1 MIHRATPLRALVAA
15 VGVLVFY
22 GCGGGASEEASAA
35 SSITPAGQSPTA
47 PAPATA
53 APDMRPVTP
62 MVAAGDGTSFV
73 LTSAGTV
80 FGWGDQTNGRLGDG
94 EVGNA
99 SRTSPAPVIGLSG
112 IRQIAVGDAHGL
124 ALRND
129 GAVFVWGANGAGQLG
144 NGQEGGATGTPFRVP
159 TLGQVVAVAA
169 GREFSLALGSD
180 GRVFAWGD
188 NAAGQ
193 LGTGDIDNRPMPT
206 PIPGL
211 QDVRMIG
218 SGGQHAFAVRRD
230 GAVFAWGNNQDGQL
244 GLGGSPEGDVANA
257 LTPRRI
263 AGLDGTRV
271 MALDGG
277 RFHTIA
283 ALDDGSVR
291 AFGAS
296 NVGQAG
302 SNSEGD
308 HFDFYPSP
316 IVPVGIA
323 GATAVA
329 AGDEH
334 TLVLTREGIAL
345 AFGHAGE
352 GRLGDGRDGRSQSSS
367 LPQPVDVADVVA
379 VAAGSRHSLVIVR
392 DGTVGCFGSNFLGQC
407 AQSQGFSEIVN
418 PIAVPDVAAS
428 RR

>member
-1 MIHRATPLRALVAA
+1 
-15 VGVLVFY
+15 
-22 GCGGGASEEASAA
+22 
-35 SSITPAGQSPTA
+35 
-47 PAPATA
+47 
-53 APDMRPVTP
+53 

-73 LTSAGTV
+73 LTSTGTV
-80 FGWGDQTNGRLGDG
+80 LGWGDQTSGRLGDG
-94 EVGNA
+94 EVANA
-99 SRTSPAPVIGLSG
+99 SRTRPAPVLGLNG

-124 ALRND
+124 ALRLD

-144 NGQEGGATGTPFRVP
+144 NSQEGGASGTPFRVP

-169 GREFSLALGSD
+169 GREFSLALASD

-188 NAAGQ
+188 NTAGQ
-193 LGTGDIDNRPMPT
+193 LGMGDLDGRTVPT
-206 PIPGL
+206 AIPGL

-218 SGGQHAFAVRRD
+218 AGGQHAFAVRRD

-244 GLGGSPEGDVANA
+244 GLGGSPDGDSTNA
-257 LTPRRI
+257 LVPRRV
-263 AGLDGTRV
+263 AGLDGARV
-271 MALDGG
+271 TTLDGG
-277 RFHTIA
+277 RFHTLA
-283 ALDDGSVR
+283 LLDDGSVR

-302 SNSEGD
+302 SDSDLD
-308 HFDFYPSP
+308 HFDFYRSA
-316 IVPVGIA
+316 IAPVGIE

-334 TLVLTREGIAL
+334 TLVLTRGGIAL
-345 AFGHAGE
+345 ALGHAGE

-367 LPQPVDVADVVA
+367 LPQPIDVADVVA
-379 VAAGSRHSLVIVR
+379 IAAGSRHSLVIVR

-418 PIAVPDVAAS
+418 PTAVEGVNAL
-428 RR
+428 R